1 MSVAMLI
8 DNPNGTP
15 ESYAA
20 LRDAMEVD
28 GPIGG
33 VLHLAGPSPHG
44 GWRVIEIFDSV
55 EDASGFLRDRFQP
68 ALASLGF
75 SGPPPKPEFWP
86 VESLLTAPTASST
99 G

>member
-8 DNPNGTP
+8 DNPNGTR
-15 ESYAA
+15 ESYTA
-20 LRDAMEVD
+20 LRDAMQVD

-33 VLHLAGPSPHG
+33 TLHLSGPSPNG
-44 GWRVIEIFDSV
+44 GWRVIEIFESV
-55 EDASGFLRDRFQP
+55 EDASSFLKDRFQP

-75 SGPPPKPEFWP
+75 DGPPPTPEFWP
-86 VESLLTAPTASST
+86 IEALLTDDSKNT